1 MSATNFVGALVA
13 LVEVGIAVLLVGAL
27 AGKRDVEELQAASAS
42 ITKHTAKTT
51 TRGRVGG
58 AMGVTVPNWA
68 ASRALR
74 VQHLRQFLGT
84 T

>member
-1 MSATNFVGALVA
+1 MSAINFVGAPDA
-13 LVEVGIAVLLVGAL
+13 LVEVGIAVLLVGFEVLFEDFEDA
-27 AGKRDVEELQAASAS
+27 QAASAS
-42 ITKHTAKTT
+42 ITKARAATL
-51 TRGRVGG
+51 RGRVNE

-74 VQHLRQFLGT
+74 VQHLRQFLET

>member
-1 MSATNFVGALVA
+1 MSATNSAGAPDT
-13 LVEVGIAVLLVGAL
+13 LVEVVRAVLLVGFEVL
-27 AGKRDVEELQAASAS
+27 FDDVEELQAASAS
-42 ITKHTAKTT
+42 ITKARAATL
-51 TRGRVGG
+51 RGRVNE

-74 VQHLRQFLGT
+74 VQHLRQFLET